1 MDIEI
6 ERYEIEGLTSSRYE
20 NDITNHE
27 NDENDIDIDSQRLNH
42 AENGIDDSWVLFL
55 NNHIEYSDDQKETA
69 LDEDT
74 LVEVEK
80 FLHDMELLLFHTFS
94 IKKLANLVG
103 STEHRGIFNHWRI
116 VHALAVVGCP
126 REIGKLM
133 IKLYPNQVR
142 ERDENGNLPIHLA
155 SSSHKTSSL
164 ADGTWH
170 YDAVYGESNNSV
182 PPMMKCLIEAYPEGV
197 SEVDA
202 NGRFCINLALL
213 AGKSWKEGVFELFST
228 SPHIIL
234 NGMVDSDLGLPSFM
248 IAALPT
254 NVSNQYQTLSLQ
266 SEETTVVPVRQKS
279 SVWISMPDKS
289 KVRAPS
295 GAKTGKSQKNEMHLT
310 TIYKL
315 LRVVPES
322 IS

>member
-27 NDENDIDIDSQRLNH
+27 NDENDIDSQHLNH

-74 LVEVEK
+74 LVEIEK
-80 FLHDMELLLFHTFS
+80 FLHDMELLLFYTFS

-133 IKLYPNQVR
+133 IKIYPNQVR

-170 YDAVYGESNNSV
+170 YDAVYGESNSSV

-234 NGMVDSDLGLPSFM
+234 NGMVDIDLGLPSFM

-254 NVSNQYQTLSLQ
+254 NASNQYQTLSLQ

-295 GAKTGKSQKNEMHLT
+295 GAKTGKSQKNQMHLT
-310 TIYKL
+310 TIYNL